1 MLGLI
6 DSSRRLMPDQKNI
19 RRSFLTQLLLALRH
33 VWPVLSLLI
42 LFIAGVG
49 ALIAVLEGWPLATG
63 VYFGFVTAVTIGYGD
78 FAPQLGV
85 TRILAVMLGFVG
97 ILMTGLF
104 AAVGVFAMQ
113 RAASHA
119 RLENK

>member
-1 MLGLI
+1 
-6 DSSRRLMPDQKNI
+6 
-19 RRSFLTQLLLALRH
+19 
-33 VWPVLSLLI
+33 
-42 LFIAGVG
+42 
-49 ALIAVLEGWPLATG
+49 
-63 VYFGFVTAVTIGYGD
+63 VTALTIGYGD

-85 TRILAVMLGFVG
+85 TLILAVMLGFVG

>member
-42 LFIAGVG
+42 LFIAGAG
-49 ALIAVLEGWPLATG
+49 ALIAVLEGWPPA
-63 VYFGFVTAVTIGYGD
+63 F
-78 FAPQLGV
+78 
-85 TRILAVMLGFVG
+85 ILAL
-97 ILMTGLF
+97 
-104 AAVGVFAMQ
+104 
-113 RAASHA
+113 
-119 RLENK
+119 

>member
-1 MLGLI
+1 MPVPR
-6 DSSRRLMPDQKNI
+6 DSFRRLMPNQKNI
-19 RRSFLTQLLLALRH
+19 RRSFLTQLLFALRE

-63 VYFGFVTAVTIGYGD
+63 VYFGFVTALTIGYGD
-78 FAPQLGV
+78 FAPQLGL

-113 RAASHA
+113 RAARHA
-119 RLENK
+119 QPEGK